1 MLTPE
6 SILKKTSQGN
16 FYETPDDYRKDC
28 VIPSMHEFARE
39 VAVHYMHHQL
49 SFMYPFTHKTGQI
62 PSEAYEAFDKW
73 MSEQKER

>member
-39 VAVHYMHHQL
+39 VAVHYFHAQL
-49 SFMYPFTHKTGQI
+49 KKIYGWSML
-62 PSEAYEAFDKW
+62 PSVSPEAYEAFDIW
-73 MSEQKER
+73 MEEQEIK